1 MPNTGT
7 ISQLNPS
14 EVQNL
19 LLSGAIQLIDVRTP
33 LEFESEHIESSKN
46 IPLDE
51 LDKRAGEVR
60 SNCQTVVICRSGTR
74 AQRAA
79 QLLVKNGL
87 DIAVL
92 KGGVVDWKNAGLKL
106 KEGKKR
112 LSLERQ
118 VQLTIGL
125 ILLTSTAAGW
135 TINKGWFIVP
145 SFIGAGL
152 TFAGLSGN
160 CGLAMLLAKAPWN
173 KLDKDKLDKDKL
185 DKDKLDKDKPTASKC
200 CM

>member
-7 ISQLNPS
+7 ISQLSPL

-19 LLSGAIQLIDVRTP
+19 LLSNDAIQLIDVRTP
-33 LEFESEHIESSKN
+33 IEFASEHIETSKN

-51 LDKRAGEVR
+51 VDKRLTEIKSSG
-60 SNCQTVVICRSGTR
+60 QTVVICRSGAR
-74 AQRAA
+74 AQKAA

-106 KEGKKR
+106 KEGKKM
-112 LSLERQ
+112 LPLERQ

-125 ILLTSTAAGW
+125 ILLSSTAAGW
-135 TINKGWFIVP
+135 VVDKGWFIVP

-152 TFAGLSGN
+152 TFAGLTGN

-173 KLDKDKLDKDKL
+173 KLDKDK
-185 DKDKLDKDKPTASKC
+185 PTATKC
-200 CM
+200 SM